1 MITPLETDKMPRA
14 VKLTSMKVIKKIFL
28 FSGIALCF
36 VVLLLSGIGFYLYY
50 HPDQVKPMIER
61 SLSASTG
68 ASCTI
73 ENLSYSFKP
82 MVLEARGILFK
93 PLKQQKT
100 FSMEI
105 PFIRADMDVE
115 GAWGHRS
122 LVLKNMQIK
131 GLYLDIFSE
140 RFTFPGILPA
150 KRGPSFPA
158 GMARGLIGLFFFR
171 DIKFQSGELLE
182 GRISAAMGDQ
192 AFQALRIHA
201 IANAD
206 KPLFL
211 SFALE
216 VKNSSRNMNFTAS
229 NVNILSSHTFDIN
242 DLKFSGTLE
251 SQDMRLQDSELNIQK
266 MGVFSKFTYSHGP
279 KNLVVE
285 NLNVRCQGIALRSDL
300 KKTGSLPISVTAA
313 ESLSME
319 TGLTYNMNQG
329 KTALAPLKLHI
340 GGLSVMGKTDT
351 LLPPLDIDL
360 KAEGIS
366 GNYPV
371 IEVKDVAVQIPQ
383 AKISTRTRDTLI
395 GDIRVHI
402 PDGRIDA
409 EKKSVILP
417 EVRLETLGLKNLLLG
432 IRLQERNLNLTVQG
446 KETSLFHAAVTYH
459 LIPSDWNIK
468 VHDSI
473 QINVTG
479 PQTGPWQV
487 KAKLSLDDLVFQNK
501 DGSIMGENVSLGTEI
516 EGVVDLKRSS
526 MTFAAD
532 IDVQAGETLYDR
544 YYLNLKRNPIVTS
557 CNGTYDLQKRLIELS
572 KLRFD
577 LTGIL
582 PLEIRGIFKQGS
594 SSKANADV
602 TVILPKV
609 PLKPIFHHFLQ
620 EPYKTEKPFLATL
633 ETEGDVSAQFR
644 INGFQDAWQVRGR
657 LGWLGGNFSLPEKG
671 IALKGI
677 HLDLPVWYRTGVAK
691 PPVETLS
698 GKLEVESITIPL
710 LPKQPLSILL
720 DTGPNRISVKSPT
733 VIQVPGGDLRLGSV
747 QVEKLFGPDL
757 TIHTR
762 MEFGE
767 IKLQPLLSRI
777 WTRPLKGSFTG
788 ILDPVRYENHT
799 LTTLGELK
807 AEVFQGNIILSDLG
821 ASGVF
826 TSAPVFKLNV
836 KWEDLLLSEMTTD
849 TAFGTIEGVLKG
861 RLRDVEM
868 AYGQPQRFD
877 LLLETVQ
884 KKGISQKISVKAVEN
899 IAQIGGGQS
908 PFVGLAGAFA
918 SLFKKFPYEKI
929 GIKANLE
936 NDVFTVNGTIREGGT
951 EYLVKRGSFSGVDI
965 VNQNPDNRISF
976 KDMVKR
982 IKRIGSKGGP
992 VVK

>member
-1 MITPLETDKMPRA
+1 M
-14 VKLTSMKVIKKIFL
+14 KLMSMTLIKKIFL
-28 FSGIALCF
+28 FSGIALCL
-36 VVLLLSGIGFYLYY
+36 VVLLLSGIGFYFYY

-82 MVLEARGILFK
+82 MVLEARGILFN
-93 PLKQQKT
+93 PLKPQKT

-105 PFIRADMDVE
+105 RSIRADMEIE
-115 GAWGHRS
+115 GPWGHRS
-122 LVLKNMQIK
+122 LIFKNIK
-131 GLYLDIFSE
+131 MNGLYLDLFSE
-140 RFTFPGILPA
+140 GLPIPGLLPA

-158 GMARGLIGLFFFR
+158 KMARDLIGLFFFR
-171 DIKFQSGELLE
+171 DIRFESGELLD
-182 GRISAAMGDQ
+182 GRFSAAMGGQ
-192 AFQALRIHA
+192 TFQAQRIHA
-201 IANAD
+201 GVSAD

-211 SFALE
+211 SFALD
-216 VKNSSRNMNFTAS
+216 VKNASRNMNFTAPK
-229 NVNILSSHTFDIN
+229 VNILGGTTFDIN

-251 SQDMRLQDSELNIQK
+251 SQDMRLQDSQLGIQK
-266 MGVFSKFTYSHGP
+266 MEVLSKFTYRHGP
-279 KNLVVE
+279 KNLDVE
-285 NLNVRCQGIALRSDL
+285 TLNVRCEGIALGSDL
-300 KKTGSLPISVTAA
+300 KKTGSLSVSVTAA

-319 TGLTYNMNQG
+319 TGFAYDIKQR
-329 KTALAPLKLHI
+329 KTALASLKLHI
-340 GGLSVMGKTDT
+340 GGLSVMEKTDT
-351 LLPPLDIDL
+351 LLAPLDIDL
-360 KAEGIS
+360 KAKGIS
-366 GNYPV
+366 GIYPL
-371 IEVKDVAVQIPQ
+371 IEIKDVTVQIPE
-383 AKISTRTRDTLI
+383 AKINTRTRDTLI
-395 GDIRVHI
+395 TDIRIHI
-402 PDGRIDA
+402 PDGRIDT

-417 EVRLETLGLKNLLLG
+417 KVRLETLDLKNLFLG

-446 KETSLFHAAVTYH
+446 KETLLFHAAAAYH
-459 LIPSDWNIK
+459 LIPTDWNIK

-479 PQTGPWQV
+479 SQTGPWQV
-487 KAKLSLDDLVFQNK
+487 KAKLSLGDLVFQNK
-501 DGSIMGENVSLGTEI
+501 DGSIMGEKVSFATGI
-516 EGVVDLKRSS
+516 EGVVDLKRSR

-532 IDVQAGETLYDR
+532 LNAQAGEALYDR

-557 CNGTYDLQKRLIELS
+557 CNGSYDLEKRLIELS

-582 PLEIRGIFKQGS
+582 PLEIKGIFKQGP
-594 SSKANADV
+594 SKANADV
-602 TVILPKV
+602 TVILPKA

-633 ETEGDVSAQFR
+633 ETEGTVSAEFR

-677 HLDLPVWYRTGVAK
+677 HLDLPVWYRTGLTEV
-691 PPVETLS
+691 PVKTLKGELKVQS
-698 GKLEVESITIPL
+698 VIVPL

-720 DTGPNRISVKSPT
+720 DTGPNRIFVESPT

-747 QVEKLFGPDL
+747 QVEKPFGPDL
-757 TIHTR
+757 TIQTR
-762 MEFGE
+762 LEFDE
-767 IKLQPLLSRI
+767 IMLQPLLSKI
-777 WTRPLKGSFTG
+777 WKRPLAGTLTG
-788 ILDPVRYENHT
+788 TLNPIRYENHAV
-799 LTTLGELK
+799 TTIGELK
-807 AEVFQGNIILSDLG
+807 AEVFEGKIILSDLG

-849 TAFGTIEGVLKG
+849 TAFGKIEGVLEG
-861 RLRDVEM
+861 QLRDVEM
-868 AYGQPQRFD
+868 AYGQPQRFN

-884 KKGISQKISVKAVEN
+884 TKGISQKISVKAVEN

-908 PFVGLAGAFA
+908 PFMGLAGAFA
-918 SLFKKFPYEKI
+918 SFFKKFPYEKI
-929 GIKANLE
+929 GIRASLE

-965 VNQNPDNRISF
+965 INQNPDNRVSF

>member
-1 MITPLETDKMPRA
+1 
-14 VKLTSMKVIKKIFL
+14 MKVIKKIFL
-28 FSGIALCF
+28 FSSIALCF
-36 VVLLLSGIGFYLYY
+36 VVLLLSGIGLYLYY
-50 HPDQVKPMIER
+50 HPDQVKPMVER
-61 SLSASTG
+61 SLSAYTG

-93 PLKQQKT
+93 PLKPQKT

-105 PFIRADMDVE
+105 PFIKADMDVE
-115 GAWGHRS
+115 GPWGHRT
-122 LVLKNMQIK
+122 LVLKNMQAK
-131 GLYLDIFSE
+131 GLSLDLFSE

-171 DIKFQSGELLE
+171 DIKFQSGELLD

-192 AFQALRIHA
+192 AFQAFEIHA
-201 IANAD
+201 IAGAE

-216 VKNSSRNMNFTAS
+216 VKNSSRNMNVAAPK
-229 NVNILSSHTFDIN
+229 VNILGSTIFDIN

-251 SQDMRLQDSELNIQK
+251 SKDMRLQYSELNIQK
-266 MGVFSKFTYSHGP
+266 MEVFSKFTYSHGP
-279 KNLVVE
+279 KNLDVE
-285 NLNVRCQGIALRSDL
+285 NLNVRCQGIALGSDL
-300 KKTGSLPISVTAA
+300 KKAESLPVSATIA
-313 ESLSME
+313 ESLSVE
-319 TGLTYNMNQG
+319 TGFAYNMNQG
-329 KTALAPLKLHI
+329 KTAFAPLKFHI
-340 GGLSVMGKTDT
+340 GGLSVMEKTDT
-351 LLPPLDIDL
+351 LLKPLDIDL
-360 KAEGIS
+360 EAEGIS
-366 GNYPV
+366 GIYPV
-371 IEVKDVAVQIPQ
+371 IEIKDVTVQIPRV
-383 AKISTRTRDTLI
+383 KINTGARAILI
-395 GDIRVHI
+395 GDVRVHI
-402 PDGRIDA
+402 PDGRIDT
-409 EKKSVILP
+409 EKKSAILP
-417 EVRLETLGLKNLLLG
+417 EVRLEALGLKNLFLD
-432 IRLQERNLNLTVQG
+432 IRIEEHNLNLTVQG
-446 KETSLFHAAVTYH
+446 EETFLFHAAVAYH

-473 QINVTG
+473 RVNVTG
-479 PQTGPWQV
+479 PWTGPWQV

-501 DGSIMGENVSLGTEI
+501 DGSIMGENVSLGTRI
-516 EGVVDLKRSS
+516 EGIVDLKRSR
-526 MTFAAD
+526 MTFAANLD
-532 IDVQAGETLYDR
+532 AQAGEALYDR
-544 YYLNLKRNPIVTS
+544 YYLNLKQTPIVTS
-557 CNGTYDLQKRLIELS
+557 CSGTCDLQKRLIELS

-582 PLEIRGIFKQGS
+582 PLEIQGIFKQGP
-594 SSKANADV
+594 SSKANSDV

-609 PLKPIFHHFLQ
+609 PLKPIFHHFFQ

-644 INGFQDAWQVRGR
+644 ISGFQDAWQVRGH

-677 HLDLPVWYRTGVAK
+677 HLDLPVWYRTGIAK
-691 PPVETLS
+691 PPVETLN

-710 LPKQPLSILL
+710 LPKQSLSILL

-747 QVEKLFGPDL
+747 QVEKLFGSDL

-762 MEFGE
+762 MEFDD

-799 LTTLGELK
+799 VTTKGELR
-807 AEVFQGNIILSDLG
+807 ADVFQGNIILSDLG

-826 TSAPVFKLNV
+826 TSAPVFKFNA

-861 RLRDVEM
+861 QLLDVEM
-868 AYGQPQRFD
+868 AYGQPQRFK
-877 LLLETVQ
+877 LLLETIQ

-908 PFVGLAGAFA
+908 PFMGLAGAFA
-918 SLFKKFPYEKI
+918 SLFKTFPYEKI
-929 GIKANLE
+929 GIRANLE

>member
-1 MITPLETDKMPRA
+1 
-14 VKLTSMKVIKKIFL
+14 MKVIKKIFL
-28 FSGIALCF
+28 FSGIALCV
-36 VVLLLSGIGFYLYY
+36 VVLLFSGIGLYFYY
-50 HPDQVKPMIER
+50 HPDQVKPMVER
-61 SLSASTG
+61 SLSAYTG

-93 PLKQQKT
+93 PLKPQKT

-115 GAWGHRS
+115 GPWGHRT
-122 LVLKNMQIK
+122 LVLKNMQTK
-131 GLYLDIFSE
+131 GLSLDLFSE

-171 DIKFQSGELLE
+171 DIKFQSGELLD

-192 AFQALRIHA
+192 AFQALGIHA
-201 IANAD
+201 IAGAE

-216 VKNSSRNMNFTAS
+216 VKNSSRNMNVAAPK
-229 NVNILSSHTFDIN
+229 VNILGSTIFDIN

-251 SQDMRLQDSELNIQK
+251 SKDMRFQYSELNIQK
-266 MGVFSKFTYSHGP
+266 MEVFSKFTYSHGP
-279 KNLVVE
+279 KNLDVE
-285 NLNVRCQGIALRSDL
+285 NLNVRCQGISLGSDL
-300 KKTGSLPISVTAA
+300 KKSGSLPVSATIA
-313 ESLSME
+313 ESLSVE
-319 TGLTYNMNQG
+319 TGFAYNMNQG
-329 KTALAPLKLHI
+329 KTAFAPLKFHI
-340 GGLSVMGKTDT
+340 GGLSVMEKTDT
-351 LLPPLDIDL
+351 LLKPLDIDL
-360 KAEGIS
+360 EAEGIS
-366 GNYPV
+366 GIYPV
-371 IEVKDVAVQIPQ
+371 IEIKDVTVQIPRV
-383 AKISTRTRDTLI
+383 KINTGARDILI
-395 GDIRVHI
+395 GDVRVHI
-402 PDGRIDA
+402 PDGRIDT
-409 EKKSVILP
+409 EKKSAILP
-417 EVRLETLGLKNLLLG
+417 EVRLEALGLKNLLLD
-432 IRLQERNLNLTVQG
+432 IRLEEHNLNLTVQG
-446 KETSLFHAAVTYH
+446 KETFLFHAAVAYH

-473 QINVTG
+473 RINVTG
-479 PQTGPWQV
+479 PWTGPWQV

-501 DGSIMGENVSLGTEI
+501 DGSIMGENVSLGTGI
-516 EGVVDLKRSS
+516 EGMVDLKRSR
-526 MTFAAD
+526 MTFSANLDAQ
-532 IDVQAGETLYDR
+532 VGEALYDR
-544 YYLNLKRNPIVTS
+544 YYLNLKQTPIVTS

-582 PLEIRGIFKQGS
+582 PLEIQGIFKQGP
-594 SSKANADV
+594 SSKTNADV
-602 TVILPKV
+602 TVILPKA
-609 PLKPIFHHFLQ
+609 PLKPIFQHFLQ

-644 INGFQDAWQVRGR
+644 ISGFQDAWQVRGH

-671 IALKGI
+671 ISLKGI
-677 HLDLPVWYRTGVAK
+677 HLDLPVWYRTGIAK

-747 QVEKLFGPDL
+747 QVEKLFGSDL

-762 MEFGE
+762 MEFND

-777 WTRPLKGSFTG
+777 WTRPLKGSVTG

-799 LTTLGELK
+799 VTTKGELK
-807 AEVFQGNIILSDLG
+807 ADVFEGNIILSDLG

-826 TSAPVFKLNV
+826 TSAPVFKFNA

-861 RLRDVEM
+861 QLRDVEM
-868 AYGQPQRFD
+868 AYGQPQRFK

-908 PFVGLAGAFA
+908 PFMGLAGAFA

-929 GIKANLE
+929 GIRANLE

-982 IKRIGSKGGP
+982 IKRIGSEGSP